1 MSLVRSCYATLNC
14 SALCKPSAS
23 FISSC
28 ITLGLLKT
36 AHPPKTRATSA
47 NGFMCWIDRLL
58 LSPTGGMVTLLMFI
72 QFAALLNRELGA
84 GVWLSAAC
92 LLQKIRSPSR
102 SRPQLARRNRR
113 PHQTHL
119 LIICATLSL
128 AGLGSRILAQRRIP
142 QTSAHQ
148 HPQSLGHIR
157 AHRQAQARFIA
168 RF

>member
-1 MSLVRSCYATLNC
+1 MLDQPFAAQPYRIYDYVADVHSIC
-14 SALCKPSAS
+14 SALKSR
-23 FISSC
+23 
-28 ITLGLLKT
+28 TW
-36 AHPPKTRATSA
+36 R
-47 NGFMCWIDRLL
+47 
-58 LSPTGGMVTLLMFI
+58 GGSGCQQHVYF
-72 QFAALLNRELGA
+72 E
-84 GVWLSAAC
+84 
-92 LLQKIRSPSR
+92 KIRSPSR
-102 SRPQLARRNRR
+102 SGPQLARRNRR

-119 LIICATLSL
+119 LSICATLSL